1 MNDSDI
7 RISKKAVTLAIAMS
21 FIWLLIFGT
30 IGAIRIIQERHD
42 DSHAGRVITKEYAP
56 KK

>member
-7 RISKKAVTLAIAMS
+7 RISKKAVALAIAMS

-30 IGAIRIIQERHD
+30 IGAMRIIQERHD
-42 DSHAGRVITKEYAP
+42 DSHAGRVITKEHAP
-56 KK
+56 EK